1 MIERDKQ
8 PGQHINLYDS
18 AEKVEPELDTNFELY
33 EGLLASVEQQIP
45 LTEQTSKEKT
55 IKQLELALWGSEQSV
70 WMWDRTNNNVE
81 LKFYVNASFEVFD
94 RVVEF
99 DEITVDIHP
108 DDADAFVIDW
118 NNHVEGHTSELRTK
132 FRFKL
137 KSDYVWFEIR
147 GKVSAFDDLG
157 ALTIIGTFTNISSI
171 VSNQTKLNLMSE
183 AFSKSKQPMLILSQN
198 MVITEY
204 NEAWIQQL
212 DPNEKSLDSVSFA
225 ELVPLNK
232 KDMEAMQSMG
242 YCEKNTELTIG
253 AQDAIP
259 VELLI
264 NQFESTDT
272 LSQFYIVLIKD
283 LTDTIETEKKLHNLA
298 TIDPVSLL
306 PNRFE
311 LLNQLTELSESSRAF
326 FDIYYIDLS
335 GVKEVSDAL
344 GHQSSDELIH
354 NIAQGLSKEL
364 GDANIISRWGGNEF
378 IISLNSIEN
387 ESRSTL
393 ILENIA
399 RIQSAIIDNAVVK
412 SGQHFTVSSFI
423 GVANYPQDASNA
435 DSLIRKADAALYF
448 SKQATHA
455 NYSIYSKGMA
465 DEILNRIELLNDLRE
480 AINNEELDFVLQGK
494 YDQERK
500 LIGAE
505 LLCRWI
511 SDKHGFVSPGL
522 FIPMVEKYGMEYQLG
537 ILAIKSAMSYLQA
550 LEKMG
555 TKVPISV
562 NISATQVLDPQFID
576 TIKTLFEHRAVDASL
591 LELEVTES
599 VFINDSSNANKR
611 LDDLKAMG
619 LRISLDDFGT
629 GYSSLSYLGQFNFDV
644 VKIDRSFIIE
654 IEQDEK
660 AKKLFCAIMNICH
673 ALDLDVVVEG
683 IETEKQFSILHTA
696 GVNKFQGFLLGK
708 PSAFEEF
715 VEQNKIH

>member
-1 MIERDKQ
+1 MIKRDKQ
-8 PGQHINLYDS
+8 TGQHINLYDS
-18 AEKVEPELDTNFELY
+18 AEKAEPELDTNFELY
-33 EGLLASVEQQIP
+33 EELLEGVEQQIP
-45 LTEQTSKEKT
+45 LTEQSSKEKT

-81 LKFYVNASFEVFD
+81 LKFYVNASFEVFE
-94 RVVEF
+94 RVLKF
-99 DEITVDIHP
+99 DDITVDIHP
-108 DDADAFVIDW
+108 YDADAFVIDW

-147 GKVSAFDDLG
+147 GKVSAFDDQG

-212 DPNEKSLDSVSFA
+212 DPNEQSLDSVSFA

-232 KDMEAMQSMG
+232 KDMEAMQSLG
-242 YCEKNTELTIG
+242 YCEKNTKLTIG
-253 AQDAIP
+253 DQDAIP

-272 LSQFYIVLIKD
+272 LSQFYIVLVKD

-311 LLNQLTELSESSRAF
+311 LLNQLTILSEGSRAF

-364 GDANIISRWGGNEF
+364 DDAYIISRWGGNEF
-378 IISLNSIEN
+378 IVSLNSVEN
-387 ESRSTL
+387 ESRNAL

-423 GVANYPQDASNA
+423 GVANYPQDASTA

-465 DEILNRIELLNDLRE
+465 DEILNRIELLNDLRD
-480 AINNEELDFVLQGK
+480 AINNEELNFVLQGK

-511 SDKHGFVSPGL
+511 SDKHGFVSPGV
-522 FIPMVEKYGMEYQLG
+522 FIPLIEQYGMEYQLG
-537 ILAIKSAMSYLQA
+537 ILAIKSAMSYLQT
-550 LEKMG
+550 LNKMG

-562 NISATQVLDPQFID
+562 NISATQALDPQFID
-576 TIKTLFEHRAVDASL
+576 TIKTLFEHQEVDASL

-654 IEQDEK
+654 IEKDEK
-660 AKKLFCAIMNICH
+660 AKKLFCAIMNICQ

-683 IETEKQFSILHTA
+683 IETEKQFSILHNA

-708 PSAFEEF
+708 PSAFEDF
-715 VEQNKIH
+715 VEQNQIH